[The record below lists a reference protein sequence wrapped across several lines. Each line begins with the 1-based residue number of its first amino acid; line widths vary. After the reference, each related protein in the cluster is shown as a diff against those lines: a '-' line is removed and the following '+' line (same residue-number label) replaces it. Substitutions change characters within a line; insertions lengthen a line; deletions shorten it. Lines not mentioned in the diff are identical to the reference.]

1 MRIVF
6 AGSQQRDLNLA
17 LAQWLEARLQAPRP
31 FRQPFST
38 IGVFDEDEL
47 VAVLLFENYRPED
60 GTVEVG
66 GAATTRR
73 WMTRAVANALA
84 KFIFGDLDCQMAIFR
99 TSERNKSLSMLM
111 KRAGFEL
118 IVIPRLRGRDEAE
131 HWFFM
136 TSEAW
141 AENPLNR
148 QEKLAPTNGL
158 C

>member
-1 MRIVF
+1 VKVLF
-6 AGSQQRDLNLA
+6 AGSQQRELNLA
-17 LAQWLEARLQAPRP
+17 LAQWLEARLQATRP
-31 FRQPFST
+31 FRPPFST
-38 IGVFDEDEL
+38 MGIFDGEEL

-66 GAATTRR
+66 GAAITPR

-84 KFIFGDLDCQMAIFR
+84 SFIFGDLDCQMAIFR
-99 TSERNKSLSMLM
+99 TSERNTSLSRLM

-118 IVIPRLRGRDEAE
+118 IIIPRLRGRDEAE

-141 AENPLNR
+141 AANPLNR
-148 QEKLAPTNGL
+148 SEG
-158 C
+158 